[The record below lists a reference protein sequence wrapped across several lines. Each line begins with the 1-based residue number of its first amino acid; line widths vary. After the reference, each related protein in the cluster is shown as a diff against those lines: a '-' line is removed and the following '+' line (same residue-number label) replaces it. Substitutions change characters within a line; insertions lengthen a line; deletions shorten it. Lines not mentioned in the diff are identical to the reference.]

1 MADILCD
8 FVINA
13 VDVQKLNKIERLIHL
28 NLIMKFNDLNNL
40 VAQKLEKSSM
50 KYLMWLKCLVSKKL

>member
-1 MADILCD
+1 MADNLCD

-28 NLIMKFNDLNNL
+28 NLIMKFNDNP
-40 VAQKLEKSSM
+40 E
-50 KYLMWLKCLVSKKL
+50 